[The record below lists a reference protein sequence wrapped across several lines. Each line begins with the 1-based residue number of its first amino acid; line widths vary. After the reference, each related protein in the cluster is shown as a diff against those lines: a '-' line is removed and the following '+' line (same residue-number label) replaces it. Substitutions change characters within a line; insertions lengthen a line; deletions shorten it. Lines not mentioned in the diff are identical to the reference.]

1 MPCMGCLSH
10 CAARPKRLRIAYEN
24 IAYQLYPACSGRVGG
39 VFRLPYGR
47 RPPVNILIE
56 DAESLRF
63 LTSGAQ
69 WTANAAEGKCFS
81 GTRLAFKAA
90 KQELIGKFNV
100 VGYILSTKQF
110 VNLDHGQGK
119 GAALPSP
126 AVTSPL
132 PEPVVPR
139 PPSRPA

>member
-1 MPCMGCLSH
+1 M
-10 CAARPKRLRIAYEN
+10 
-24 IAYQLYPACSGRVGG
+24 
-39 VFRLPYGR
+39 
-47 RPPVNILIE
+47 NILIE

-69 WTANAAEGKCFS
+69 WSAQATEGKCFA

-90 KQELIGKFNV
+90 KQEAIGKFNI

-119 GAALPSP
+119 GAASP
-126 AVTSPL
+126 AQVVGSQPT
-132 PEPVVPR
+132 EPVNPR
-139 PPSRPA
+139 PPGRLP